1 MSLWGASLYAGLRV
15 WMIEMQLPKSLN
27 ASNTPAF
34 EETLKREIQ
43 SLDGKLLPL
52 QQGLS
57 HSSYANE
64 DDFSVV
70 ILSVADDDTSI
81 CVKTGIF
88 YTGLIPG
95 CSCADDPSPD
105 NEYAEQCEV
114 EFTIDKATAET
125 SVRLLT

>member
-1 MSLWGASLYAGLRV
+1 
-15 WMIEMQLPKSLN
+15 MQLSKSLN
-27 ASNTPAF
+27 AWNTPAF
-34 EETLKREIQ
+34 EEIVKQEIQ
-43 SLDGKLLPL
+43 CLDGKLLPL

-57 HSSYANE
+57 HSSYACEGN
-64 DDFSVV
+64 FSVV
-70 ILSVADDDTSI
+70 ILGVSDGETSI

-105 NEYAEQCEV
+105 NEYAEYCEV

-125 SVRLLT
+125 SVRLLSE